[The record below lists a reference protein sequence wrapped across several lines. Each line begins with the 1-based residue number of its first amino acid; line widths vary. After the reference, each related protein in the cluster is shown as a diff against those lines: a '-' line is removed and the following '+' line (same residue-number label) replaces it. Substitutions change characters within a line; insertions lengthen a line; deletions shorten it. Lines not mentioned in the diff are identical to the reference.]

1 MALVE
6 RVGAKPP
13 AATAPAAEVEFVE
26 RTPPGA
32 RTTVV
37 HVRNGKV
44 ERVHK
49 RA

>member
-26 RTPPGA
+26 HTPPGA